1 MVTKPGTKVL
11 LQGENMNGPTAK
23 KIKVVIA
30 DQQPVFRK
38 GLEFYLSEAPDIEI
52 ASEVSSEADLVNAV
66 VTQSPDV
73 VLLDIS
79 LTAGGMEMARIVKQ
93 QMPSVAVIVIS
104 PAPNDEG
111 LFTAIKARAA
121 GYVSRNI
128 AADELITIIRRSAAG
143 EYPLNDNFL
152 SQPKVAAQVLEQ
164 FQDFSWGKGVESF
177 VSPLTPRETE
187 ILNYMAKGYLNKQIA
202 HILDI
207 SEQTIKNHVTSIL
220 RKLDANA
227 RTQAVITAVR
237 RGIISLS

>member
-1 MVTKPGTKVL
+1 LTEKDV
-11 LQGENMNGPTAK
+11 NNNGQR

-30 DQQPVFRK
+30 DQQPMFRK
-38 GLEFYLSEAPDIEI
+38 GLEYFLSEASDIVII
-52 ASEVSSEADLVNAV
+52 AEASTEGDLVNAV
-66 VTQSPDV
+66 VTQIPDV

-79 LTAGGMEMARIVKQ
+79 LASDGMDLARVVKQ
-93 QMPSVAVIVIS
+93 HVPSVAVIVIS
-104 PAPNDEG
+104 PSPNDEG
-111 LFTAIKARAA
+111 LFNAIKARAA

-128 AADELITIIRRSAAG
+128 ASEELINIIRRAAKG

-202 HILDI
+202 NMLDI

>member
-1 MVTKPGTKVL
+1 LTENSQAI
-11 LQGENMNGPTAK
+11 QG
-23 KIKVVIA
+23 KIRVVIA
-30 DQQPVFRK
+30 DQQPMFRK
-38 GLEFYLSEAPDIEI
+38 GLEYFLNEAPEI
-52 ASEVSSEADLVNAV
+52 IIIAEVSTEGDLVNAV
-66 VTQSPDV
+66 VTQLPDV

-79 LTAGGMEMARIVKQ
+79 LASDGMELARMVKQ
-93 QMPSVAVIVIS
+93 HVPSVAVIIIS
-104 PAPNDEG
+104 PDPNDAG
-111 LFTAIKARAA
+111 LFNAIKARAA
-121 GYVSRNI
+121 GYISRNI
-128 AADELITIIRRSAAG
+128 ASVELINIIRRAAKG
-143 EYPLNDNFL
+143 EYPLNDTFL

-187 ILNYMAKGYLNKQIA
+187 ILSYMAKGYLNKQIA
-202 HILDI
+202 SSLDI

>member
-1 MVTKPGTKVL
+1 MTENNQAI
-11 LQGENMNGPTAK
+11 QG
-23 KIKVVIA
+23 KIRVVIA
-30 DQQPVFRK
+30 DQQPMFRK
-38 GLEFYLSEAPDIEI
+38 GLEYFLSEAQEI
-52 ASEVSSEADLVNAV
+52 IIIAEVSTEGDLVNAV
-66 VTQSPDV
+66 VTQIPDV

-79 LTAGGMEMARIVKQ
+79 LASDGMDLARVVKQ
-93 QMPSVAVIVIS
+93 HVPSVAVIIIS
-104 PAPNDEG
+104 PDPNDAG
-111 LFTAIKARAA
+111 LFNAIKARAA

-128 AADELITIIRRSAAG
+128 ASEELINIIRRAAKG
-143 EYPLNDNFL
+143 EYPLNDTFL

-164 FQDFSWGKGVESF
+164 FQDFSWGRGVESF

-187 ILNYMAKGYLNKQIA
+187 ILSYMAKGYLNKQIA
-202 HILDI
+202 STLDI

>member
-1 MVTKPGTKVL
+1 METP
-11 LQGENMNGPTAK
+11 AK
-23 KIKVVIA
+23 KIKVIVA
-30 DQQPVFRK
+30 DQQPLFRK
-38 GLEFYLSEAPDIEI
+38 GVEYFLSQAPDVVICAE
-52 ASEVSSEADLVNAV
+52 ASSEPDLVTSV
-66 VTQSPDV
+66 VNEVPDV

-79 LTAGGMEMARIVKQ
+79 LASDGMELARVVKQ
-93 QMPSVAVIVIS
+93 LVPSVAVIVIS

-111 LFTAIKARAA
+111 LFMAIKARAA

-128 AADELITIIRRSAAG
+128 AADDLIKIIRRSASG
-143 EYPLNDNFL
+143 EYPLNDTFL
-152 SQPKVAAQVLEQ
+152 SQPRVAAQVLEQ

-202 HILDI
+202 SMLDI

>member
-1 MVTKPGTKVL
+1 MT
-11 LQGENMNGPTAK
+11 ENER

-30 DQQPVFRK
+30 DQQPLFRK
-38 GLEFYLSEAPDIEI
+38 GVHFFLSEAPDIVICAEAGNETELVTVAVREI
-52 ASEVSSEADLVNAV
+52 
-66 VTQSPDV
+66 PDV

-79 LTAGGMEMARIVKQ
+79 LASDGMDLARMVKQ
-93 QMPSVAVIVIS
+93 HVPTAAVIVIS

-111 LFTAIKARAA
+111 LFMAIKARAA

-128 AADELITIIRRSAAG
+128 ASDELISVIRRAARG
-143 EYPLNDNFL
+143 EYPLNDTFL

-164 FQDFSWGKGVESF
+164 FRDFSWGKGVETF

-187 ILNYMAKGYLNKQIA
+187 ILNYMAKGHLNKQIA
-202 HILDI
+202 NMLDI

-227 RTQAVITAVR
+227 RTQAVITAVK
-237 RGIISLS
+237 RGIITIN

>member
-1 MVTKPGTKVL
+1 LTDAG
-11 LQGENMNGPTAK
+11 
-23 KIKVVIA
+23 KIKVIIA
-30 DQQPVFRK
+30 DQQPLFRK
-38 GLEFYLSEAPDIEI
+38 GIEFFLKQADDIEI
-52 ASEVSSEADLVNAV
+52 CAEASTEADLVTTV
-66 VTQSPDV
+66 VKETPDV

-79 LTAGGMEMARIVKQ
+79 LASDGMELAKVVKQ
-93 QMPSVAVIVIS
+93 HVPSVAVIVIS
-104 PAPNDEG
+104 PSPNDEG
-111 LFTAIKARAA
+111 LFMAIKARAA

-128 AADELITIIRRSAAG
+128 ASDELISIIRRSSKG
-143 EYPLNDNFL
+143 EYPLNDSFL

-164 FQDFSWGKGVESF
+164 FQDFSWGSGVESF

-202 HILDI
+202 NMLDI

>member
-1 MVTKPGTKVL
+1 LTENSQSI
-11 LQGENMNGPTAK
+11 QG
-23 KIKVVIA
+23 KIRVVIA
-30 DQQPVFRK
+30 DQQPMFRK
-38 GLEFYLSEAPDIEI
+38 GLEYFLSQAQDIVII
-52 ASEVSSEADLVNAV
+52 AESSTEGELVNAV
-66 VTQSPDV
+66 VTQIPDV

-79 LTAGGMEMARIVKQ
+79 LASDGMDLARVVKQ
-93 QMPSVAVIVIS
+93 HVPSVAVIIIS
-104 PAPNDEG
+104 PDPNDAG
-111 LFTAIKARAA
+111 LFNAIKARAA
-121 GYVSRNI
+121 GYISRNI
-128 AADELITIIRRSAAG
+128 ASEELINIIRRAAKG

-187 ILNYMAKGYLNKQIA
+187 ILSYMAKGYLNKQIA
-202 HILDI
+202 NTLDI

>member
-1 MVTKPGTKVL
+1 MTENNQAI
-11 LQGENMNGPTAK
+11 QG
-23 KIKVVIA
+23 KIRVVIA
-30 DQQPVFRK
+30 DQQPMFRK
-38 GLEFYLSEAPDIEI
+38 GLQYFLSQAQDIVI
-52 ASEVSSEADLVNAV
+52 ISEVSTEGELVNAA
-66 VTQSPDV
+66 VTQIPDV

-79 LTAGGMEMARIVKQ
+79 LASDGMDLARVVKQ
-93 QMPSVAVIVIS
+93 HVPSVAVIIIS

-111 LFTAIKARAA
+111 LFMAIKARAA
-121 GYVSRNI
+121 GYISRNI
-128 AADELITIIRRSAAG
+128 AAEELINIIRRAAKG

-202 HILDI
+202 NTLDI

>member
-1 MVTKPGTKVL
+1 LTENNQAI
-11 LQGENMNGPTAK
+11 QG
-23 KIKVVIA
+23 KIRVVIA
-30 DQQPVFRK
+30 DQQPMFRK
-38 GLEFYLSEAPDIEI
+38 GLEYFLSEAQEI
-52 ASEVSSEADLVNAV
+52 IIIAEVSTEGDLVNAV
-66 VTQSPDV
+66 VTQIPDV

-79 LTAGGMEMARIVKQ
+79 LASDGMDLARVVKQ
-93 QMPSVAVIVIS
+93 HVPSVAVIIIS
-104 PAPNDEG
+104 PDPNDAG
-111 LFTAIKARAA
+111 LFNAIKARAA

-128 AADELITIIRRSAAG
+128 ASEELINIIRRAAKG
-143 EYPLNDNFL
+143 EYPLNDTFL

-187 ILNYMAKGYLNKQIA
+187 ILSYMAKGYLNKQIA
-202 HILDI
+202 STLDI

>member
-1 MVTKPGTKVL
+1 METP
-11 LQGENMNGPTAK
+11 AK
-23 KIKVVIA
+23 KIKVIVA
-30 DQQPVFRK
+30 DQQPLFRK
-38 GLEFYLSEAPDIEI
+38 GVEYFLSQAPDVVICAE
-52 ASEVSSEADLVNAV
+52 ASSEPDLVTSV
-66 VTQSPDV
+66 VNEVPDV

-79 LTAGGMEMARIVKQ
+79 LASDGMELARVVKQ
-93 QMPSVAVIVIS
+93 LVPSVAVIVIS
-104 PAPNDEG
+104 PAPDDEG
-111 LFTAIKARAA
+111 LFMAIKARAA

-128 AADELITIIRRSAAG
+128 AADDLIKIIRRSASG
-143 EYPLNDNFL
+143 EYPLNDTFL
-152 SQPKVAAQVLEQ
+152 SQPRVAAQVLEQ

-202 HILDI
+202 SMLDI

>member
-1 MVTKPGTKVL
+1 LTDTG
-11 LQGENMNGPTAK
+11 
-23 KIKVVIA
+23 KIKVIIA
-30 DQQPVFRK
+30 DQQPLFRK
-38 GLEFYLSEAPDIEI
+38 GIEFFLKQADDVEICAEANT
-52 ASEVSSEADLVNAV
+52 EADLVTAV
-66 VTQSPDV
+66 VRDTPDV

-79 LTAGGMEMARIVKQ
+79 LASDGMELAKVVKQ
-93 QMPSVAVIVIS
+93 HVPSVAVIVIS
-104 PAPNDEG
+104 PSPNDEG
-111 LFTAIKARAA
+111 LFMAIKARAA

-128 AADELITIIRRSAAG
+128 ASDELLSIIRRSSKG

-152 SQPKVAAQVLEQ
+152 SQPKVAAQVMEQ

-177 VSPLTPRETE
+177 ISPLTPRETE

-202 HILDI
+202 NMLDI

>member
-1 MVTKPGTKVL
+1 MTENSQAI
-11 LQGENMNGPTAK
+11 QG
-23 KIKVVIA
+23 KIRVVIA
-30 DQQPVFRK
+30 DQQPMFRK
-38 GLEFYLSEAPDIEI
+38 GLEYFLNEAPEI
-52 ASEVSSEADLVNAV
+52 IIIAEVSTEGDLVNAV
-66 VTQSPDV
+66 VTQLPDV

-79 LTAGGMEMARIVKQ
+79 LASDGMELESMVKQ
-93 QMPSVAVIVIS
+93 HVTSVAFIIIS
-104 PAPNDEG
+104 PDPNDAG
-111 LFTAIKARAA
+111 LFNAIKARAA
-121 GYVSRNI
+121 GYISRNI
-128 AADELITIIRRSAAG
+128 ASVELINIIRRAAKG
-143 EYPLNDNFL
+143 EYPLNDTFL

-187 ILNYMAKGYLNKQIA
+187 ILSYMAKGYLNKQIA
-202 HILDI
+202 STLDI

>member
-1 MVTKPGTKVL
+1 MA
-11 LQGENMNGPTAK
+11 ENNQSNGQR
-23 KIKVVIA
+23 KIKIIIA
-30 DQQPVFRK
+30 DQQPMFRK
-38 GLEFYLSEAPDIEI
+38 GLEYFLSQATDIVITAEASTEG
-52 ASEVSSEADLVNAV
+52 DLVNSV
-66 VTQSPDV
+66 VTEIPDV

-79 LTAGGMEMARIVKQ
+79 LASDGMDLARVVKQ
-93 QMPSVAVIVIS
+93 HVPSVAVIVIS
-104 PAPNDEG
+104 PSPNDEG
-111 LFTAIKARAA
+111 LFNAIKARAA

-128 AADELITIIRRSAAG
+128 AADELITIIRRAARG

-202 HILDI
+202 GMLDI

>member
-1 MVTKPGTKVL
+1 MTDAG
-11 LQGENMNGPTAK
+11 
-23 KIKVVIA
+23 KIKVIIA
-30 DQQPVFRK
+30 DQQPLFRK
-38 GLEFYLSEAPDIEI
+38 GIEFFLKQADDIDICAEA
-52 ASEVSSEADLVNAV
+52 STEADLVTAV
-66 VTQSPDV
+66 VKDTPDV

-79 LTAGGMEMARIVKQ
+79 LASDGMELAKVVKQ
-93 QMPSVAVIVIS
+93 HVPSVAVIVIS
-104 PAPNDEG
+104 PSPNDAG
-111 LFTAIKARAA
+111 LFMAIKARAA

-128 AADELITIIRRSAAG
+128 AADELLSIIRRSSKG

-164 FQDFSWGKGVESF
+164 FQDFSWGSGVESF

-202 HILDI
+202 NMLDI